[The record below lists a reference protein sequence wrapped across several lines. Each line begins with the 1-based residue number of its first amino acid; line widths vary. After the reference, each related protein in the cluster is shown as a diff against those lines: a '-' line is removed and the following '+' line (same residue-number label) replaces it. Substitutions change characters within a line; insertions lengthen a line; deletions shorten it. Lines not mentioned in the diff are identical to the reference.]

1 MENDKDVDLLDA
13 ANLCVKLIKGIVG
26 FLFIVTAI
34 FLTVSSAVQS
44 IGIMPKG
51 IRLAVNQFLSDVLLA
66 LIILEL
72 AKTIF
77 SFLENDEA
85 YLHSIMEASFIA
97 VLREVI
103 LLEVKG
109 FSLEKGVALAMLML
123 AVGYVYYKMYRR

>member
-1 MENDKDVDLLDA
+1 MSVLEV
-13 ANLCVKLIKGIVG
+13 ANLCVKLVKGIVG
-26 FLFIVTAI
+26 FLLVVAAV
-34 FLTVSSAVQS
+34 FLTVSSAAQS
-44 IGIMPKG
+44 LGIMSKG
-51 IRLAVNQFLSDVLLA
+51 VQTAVNLFLSDVLLA

-109 FSLEKGVALAMLML
+109 FSLEKGVALALLML
-123 AVGYVYYKMYRR
+123 AVGYVYYKMYSR